1 MIHDDFFKM
10 MSEPPTLSTEE
21 QKQAGKPSQGK
32 MSEEH
37 KKFLQTVIALIDSGQ
52 IDPYAPESL
61 LNKQI
66 YDSLDEPDQGKIDQA
81 LLNIADMVRMIEEF
95 FRSTETPDESP
106 QLQEMIDYLWQI
118 KQRAEK
124 VHDIFKF

>member
-1 MIHDDFFKM
+1 MVHDDFLKI
-10 MSEPPTLSTEE
+10 MSEPPTLSTEQ
-21 QKQAGKPSQGK
+21 QKRAGKPPQGN

-37 KKFLQTVIALIDSGQ
+37 KKFLQTVIGLIDSGQ